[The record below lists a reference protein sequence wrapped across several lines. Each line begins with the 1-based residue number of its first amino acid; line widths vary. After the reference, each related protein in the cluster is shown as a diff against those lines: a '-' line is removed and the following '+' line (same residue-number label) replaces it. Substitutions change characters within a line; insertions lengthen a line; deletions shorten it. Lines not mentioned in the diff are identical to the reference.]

1 MNRLEIIKRVYR
13 EVLKNHLLSIFFII
27 FLSVICGFLEIF
39 SIGMLI
45 PIVSITL
52 ETDNVLNE
60 TLLAY
65 VNLFF
70 NLKDESQLII
80 ILVSVFSLLVIF
92 SAIMRVILLVKQ
104 SRFSVMIINKVNE
117 KIYKS
122 MFMRNYLDHVK
133 SDSSEVISAIS
144 VKVNQVSYTVIVPM
158 INIMSQTII
167 AIFIAGALIYI
178 NTKLFF
184 LVFII
189 LSSIYYFFIRA
200 VSKRLNKIGEEY
212 SKANN
217 QIVSLVKDAVFG
229 FREILILKKQNYF
242 RENFVLSDWKL
253 RNAQH
258 WANVFQSSPRVL
270 IESLV
275 ICMLIFFIIF
285 TITLTQDLNKFLFFS
300 EIAALIFG
308 AQKLIPIFNREYQD
322 WANIEANLAPMVDV
336 LDMQKS
342 SIAGNVLTTV
352 EKDKDNFQE
361 IKLENN
367 ILFDSI
373 YFNYDDKHES
383 LIENLSFEIKKN
395 EWFCIFGPTGC
406 GKSTLLDI
414 IVGLIQPNLGKVK
427 IDNIILDNSNSHL
440 WHSKIAYV
448 SQKIYLLNGTI
459 LENIAFGS
467 NLKDIDYEK
476 AKKSLLHANFL
487 RDVEKFKD
495 GLNTIVGE
503 DGATLSGGQIQRLGL
518 ARALY
523 LDREVLILDEAT
535 SSLDNKTEEI
545 VLTNLRNLS
554 KNEKTVIA
562 ITHKKNTLEFYD
574 IVLYLQ
580 DGVVKK

>member
-1 MNRLEIIKRVYR
+1 MNKLKIIKRIYR
-13 EVLKNHLLSIFFII
+13 EVLKYQWLSISLII

-52 ETDNVLNE
+52 ETDNVWSE
-60 TLLAY
+60 TLLAN

-70 NLKDESQLII
+70 NINDKSQLLIL
-80 ILVSVFSLLVIF
+80 LVSLFSIFVIF
-92 SAIMRVILLVKQ
+92 SAIMRVLLLVKQ
-104 SRFSVMIINKVNE
+104 SRFSTKIINNVNE
-117 KIYKS
+117 NIYKS

-158 INIMSQTII
+158 INIVSQTII

-184 LVFII
+184 LVFVI
-189 LSSIYYFFIRA
+189 LSFIYYFFIRI
-200 VSKRLNKIGEEY
+200 VSERLNKIGEEY
-212 SKANN
+212 SRANN
-217 QIVSLVKDAVFG
+217 QIVSLVKNAVFG
-229 FREILILKKQNYF
+229 FREILLLKKQNYF

-258 WANVFQSSPRVL
+258 WGNVFQSSPRIM

-275 ICMLIFFIIF
+275 ICMLIFFIIL
-285 TITLTQDLNKFLFFS
+285 TITLNQDLNIFLFFS

-322 WANIEANLAPMVDV
+322 WANIEANLVPMVDV

-342 SIAGNVLTTV
+342 STPRNVITTT
-352 EKDKDNFQE
+352 EKDEDNFQD
-361 IKLENN
+361 IKLENK

-373 YFNYDDKHES
+373 YFKYNDKHES

-414 IVGLIQPNLGKVK
+414 IVGLIQPNQGKVK
-427 IDNIILDNSNSHL
+427 VDDIVLDNRNSHL

-448 SQKIYLLNGTI
+448 SQKIYLLNATI

-476 AKKSLLHANFL
+476 AKKSLLNANFL
-487 RDVEKFKD
+487 QDVEKFKD

-503 DGATLSGGQIQRLGL
+503 NGATLSGGQIQRLGL

-523 LDREVLILDEAT
+523 LNREVLILDEAT
-535 SSLDNKTEEI
+535 SSLDNKTEKI

-554 KNEKTVIA
+554 RNDKTIIA
-562 ITHKKNTLEFYD
+562 ITHKRNTLEFYD
-574 IVLYLQ
+574 KVLYLQ
-580 DGVVKK
+580 EGVTK

>member
-178 NTKLFF
+178 NIKLFL
-184 LVFII
+184 LVFMI
-189 LSSIYYFFIRA
+189 LSFIYYFFIRA

-212 SKANN
+212 SRANN
-217 QIVSLVKDAVFG
+217 QIVSHVKDAVFG

-242 RENFVLSDWKL
+242 RENFVLSDWNL

-270 IESLV
+270 IESIV
-275 ICMLIFFIIF
+275 ICMLIFFIIL
-285 TITLTQDLNKFLFFS
+285 TINLTQDLNKFLFFS

-322 WANIEANLAPMVDV
+322 WANIEANLVPMIDV

-342 SIAGNVLTTV
+342 STLGNVLTEV
-352 EKDKDNFQE
+352 EKDEDNLQE
-361 IKLENN
+361 IKLDNK

-373 YFNYDDKHES
+373 CFNYDDKHES

-406 GKSTLLDI
+406 GKSTLMDI
-414 IVGLIQPNLGKVK
+414 IVGLIEPNSGKVK
-427 IDNIILDNSNSHL
+427 IDNIVLNNGNSEL

-459 LENIAFGS
+459 IENIAFGS
-467 NLKDIDYEK
+467 SLKEIDTEK
-476 AKKSLLHANFL
+476 VKESLLQANL
-487 RDVEKFKD
+487 LQDVENFKD
-495 GLNTIVGE
+495 GINTIVGE

-545 VLTNLRNLS
+545 ILTNLKNLS
-554 KNEKTVIA
+554 KNNKTIIA

-574 IVLYLQ
+574 RVLYLQ
-580 DGVVKK
+580 DGVVK

>member
-1 MNRLEIIKRVYR
+1 MNKLEIIKRVYR
-13 EVLKNHLLSIFFII
+13 EVLKYQWLSISFII

-52 ETDNVLNE
+52 ETDTVLNE
-60 TLLAY
+60 TLLAN

-70 NLKDESQLII
+70 NVNDKSQLLIL
-80 ILVSVFSLLVIF
+80 LVSAFSILVIF
-92 SAIMRVILLVKQ
+92 SAIMRVLLLVKQ
-104 SRFSVMIINKVNE
+104 SRFSTIIINKVNE

-122 MFMRNYLDHVK
+122 MFMRDYLDHVK

-189 LSSIYYFFIRA
+189 LSFIYYFFIRA

-275 ICMLIFFIIF
+275 ICMLIFFIIL

-352 EKDKDNFQE
+352 EKNKDNIQE

-427 IDNIILDNSNSHL
+427 IDNTILDNSNSHL

-574 IVLYLQ
+574 RVLYLQ